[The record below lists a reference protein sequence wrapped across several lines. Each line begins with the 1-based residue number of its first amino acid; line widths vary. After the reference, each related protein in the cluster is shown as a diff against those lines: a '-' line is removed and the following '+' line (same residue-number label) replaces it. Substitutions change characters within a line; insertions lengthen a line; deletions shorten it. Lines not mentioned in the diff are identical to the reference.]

1 MRPCG
6 SVVSGSVLNQRRRV
20 RRGNFICHV
29 GLRWQLRVPLAFPE
43 VAAESCFRVP
53 LASPEVAAG
62 SCFAAS
68 AVADIAVVVGGVGVG
83 VG

>member
-1 MRPCG
+1 MSSERCRG
-6 SVVSGSVLNQRRRV
+6 SGGRLPP
-20 RRGNFICHV
+20 
-29 GLRWQLRVPLAFPE
+29 LQLRVPLASPE
-43 VAAESCFRVP
+43 VAAGSCFRVP

-68 AVADIAVVVGGVGVG
+68 AVADIAVVGVGVG